1 MKTKKTILYHWE
13 ELSSRKTRPIKQ
25 KLILECRQGLIG
37 TVVVVRI
44 DRWARSLQELVMDI
58 NELVDKGVRF
68 VAIENGFD
76 FSRDSYNAT
85 NRLMLQILSSFSE
98 FEREIIRERTKE
110 GLDRAK
116 AKGVKLGRPKK
127 PRQKQGGISRL
138 KP

>member
-1 MKTKKTILYHWE
+1 YHWE

-85 NRLMLQILSSFSE
+85 NRLMLQIISSFSE
-98 FEREIIRERTKE
+98 FEREMIRERTKE
-110 GLDRAK
+110 GLNRAK

-127 PRQKQGGISRL
+127 PRRKQGGISHS